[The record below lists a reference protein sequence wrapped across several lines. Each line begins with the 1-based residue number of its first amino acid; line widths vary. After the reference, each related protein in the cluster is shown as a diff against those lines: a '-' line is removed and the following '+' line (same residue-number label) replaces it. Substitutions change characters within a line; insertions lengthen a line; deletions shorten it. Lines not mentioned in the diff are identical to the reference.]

1 MSRSFGRKNTPKGQM
16 SSGGGPA
23 IMMMQPAI
31 RATFMP
37 NPPLKFLPPPS
48 ETRKKST
55 KIQNLTGV
63 ANFMSNFA
71 TGPAPPRPERET
83 RETMIQRRA
92 EAKKK
97 QHDEKLEPQITT
109 YREEVD
115 KSQGEFEGMNCY
127 NTIFVGRLAYEVTD
141 RKLLREFES
150 YGPVKDLKLICD
162 TITGKSKGYAFIEY
176 ENEEDMRRA
185 YRAADGMRI
194 EGREIVVDVERGHT
208 VPKWLPRKLGGGLG
222 GTRLGGKME
231 NVRIPGRWDPKQQQ
245 QQAQMMQQAPMMMRD
260 DPYYNNAGP
269 PPPPHYHHHHH
280 HSAVDDYHHGGG
292 GGYDSRRGGGGGS
305 SSYRNGGYDSSRG
318 GPPSYSSS
326 RYGGYNDSNRG
337 GAPPRGAGGYGGD
350 YNNRGPGGG
359 SSSSRGLPPPPPRR
373 PYYDHNNPNAA
384 GGAGSSSSS
393 SSQQWGSRGGYNNG
407 NHHHHHHNVG
417 DKRRRSRSG
426 SPAAARDRSRRW

>member
-1 MSRSFGRKNTPKGQM
+1 
-16 SSGGGPA
+16 
-23 IMMMQPAI
+23 
-31 RATFMP
+31 
-37 NPPLKFLPPPS
+37 
-48 ETRKKST
+48 
-55 KIQNLTGV
+55 
-63 ANFMSNFA
+63 MSNFA

-97 QHDEKLEPQITT
+97 QHDDKLEPQITT

-115 KSQGEFEGMNCY
+115 KTQGEFEGMNCY

-231 NVRIPGRWDPKQQQ
+231 NVRIPGRWDPKQLKQQ
-245 QQAQMMQQAPMMMRD
+245 QQAQQGAPMRGGG
-260 DPYYNNAGP
+260 DPYYDHHNAGHP
-269 PPPPHYHHHHH
+269 PLPNHH
-280 HSAVDDYHHGGG
+280 DYHGGGYDSRGGGGGSSYRNGG
-292 GGYDSRRGGGGGS
+292 GGYDSRAGGS
-305 SSYRNGGYDSSRG
+305 
-318 GPPSYSSS
+318 GPP
-326 RYGGYNDSNRG
+326 RYASGGGYNDSNRG
-337 GAPPRGAGGYGGD
+337 GGGAPRGGGGYGD
-350 YNNRGPGGG
+350 YNHRGGA
-359 SSSSRGLPPPPPRR
+359 PPPPRR
-373 PYYDHNNPNAA
+373 PYYDHNAT
-384 GGAGSSSSS
+384 S
-393 SSQQWGSRGGYNNG
+393 QWGSRGGYNNG
-407 NHHHHHHNVG
+407 QNYNHNVG

-426 SPAAARDRSRRW
+426 SPSAARDRGRRW

>member
-1 MSRSFGRKNTPKGQM
+1 M

-37 NPPLKFLPPPS
+37 NPPLKFLPPMS

-55 KIQNLTGV
+55 KIQKLGGV

-83 RETMIQRRA
+83 RETMIARRA
-92 EAKKK
+92 EAQKK
-97 QHDEKLEPQITT
+97 QHNAKLEPQITA
-109 YREEVD
+109 YREAVD
-115 KSQGEFEGMNCY
+115 KSQGEYGGMNCY

-150 YGPVKDLKLICD
+150 YGPVKDLKLISD
-162 TITGKSKGYAFIEY
+162 SVTGKSKGYGFIEY

-208 VPKWLPRKLGGGLG
+208 VPKWLPRRLGGGLG

-231 NVRIPGRWDPKQQQ
+231 NVRIPGRWDPKQAQQ
-245 QQAQMMQQAPMMMRD
+245 MQHRQQAAHHHNQPRD
-260 DPYYNNAGP
+260 DYDCLPPDDHHGGYGP
-269 PPPPHYHHHHH
+269 PPPGYPNNRGNNNGYGGGGY
-280 HSAVDDYHHGGG
+280 DRDRGPPRYGGYNNDPNRGGPPPPRGGG
-292 GGYDSRRGGGGGS
+292 GGYDNYRG
-305 SSYRNGGYDSSRG
+305 R
-318 GPPSYSSS
+318 
-326 RYGGYNDSNRG
+326 
-337 GAPPRGAGGYGGD
+337 
-350 YNNRGPGGG
+350 
-359 SSSSRGLPPPPPRR
+359 PPPPPRGGYGERR
-373 PYYDHNNPNAA
+373 PHYDNGPPPQQQQ
-384 GGAGSSSSS
+384 
-393 SSQQWGSRGGYNNG
+393 QQWGSRGGGGYGGNNR
-407 NHHHHHHNVG
+407 VG

-426 SPAAARDRSRRW
+426 SRERDRGRRW